1 MTRRSASLEDWMKSA
16 ARHVAL
22 FALACA
28 CRNDSSHADAD
39 GGGSDSATS
48 GGTTGDTTPPST
60 DTADTGS
67 DAGCDCDDGDPC
79 TTDACEA
86 GTCTHTPTVT
96 NACRPQ
102 IDVTFPPRAATIAG
116 AAGEQTVT
124 VTGTVKS
131 GLGAITSLT
140 LGGEPVTVAQDGS
153 FSHEV
158 DALIG
163 GNVLVFD
170 TEDDAGNTRHRVQS
184 FLWST
189 GFRKPMTPPDA
200 PVPEGLGFWLDQ
212 QSLDDGDHSL
222 PVDDLATALELALGT
237 FDTNQ
242 FASAETPIASQV
254 GYDVYLTSLDLGSA
268 SVGLQGADGGI
279 ALDAR
284 LQNITGDLLFD
295 CTNFGCELAGGDGT
309 GGLSVAAVQVTG
321 TLMLTADGDHQLA
334 ATLVDVN
341 AIVDPDDVEIW
352 SDNGWTDF
360 LLSIVEVFIH
370 DQLVADLEGALEQQ
384 VQSTLGP
391 ALADGLAAL
400 TLATTFEF
408 PNLGNAR
415 KSIPVD
421 LAADFASTSFH
432 DGTAPPADSPPRG
445 GAVILRAGGYP
456 SLVVS
461 EYDNLGV
468 PDRAG
473 CNVAPQTLTIPRM
486 APLEIALAD
495 DTLNQLL
502 FAGWR
507 GGLLEFPLGGIDGGG
522 LIEDLQVD
530 VSGMLA
536 PTVSDCGPSKQLL
549 ATIGDIAIDATF
561 TIAGTAVEFQAYTT
575 LVVNVEL
582 SASDNGIVLGLTE
595 VERVETE
602 LTTDDANIAMESNY
616 VELLEAQLVDGL
628 LGQLGTTGFGA
639 ISLPMIDL
647 SAMLGLP
654 AGTAVLTIHTDSVA
668 RTDGT
673 SVIVGSF

>member
-1 MTRRSASLEDWMKSA
+1 MTRA
-16 ARHVAL
+16 ARTIAV
-22 FALACA
+22 FALAIA
-28 CRNDSSHADAD
+28 CRNDSSHAD
-39 GGGSDSATS
+39 GSGTDSASS
-48 GGTTGDTTPPST
+48 GDSTGSGSATTPDS

-67 DAGCDCDDGDPC
+67 EAGCECDDGDPC
-79 TTDACEA
+79 TTDACEG
-86 GTCTHTPTVT
+86 GTCTHTPTLN
-96 NACRPQ
+96 NACRPT
-102 IDVTFPPRAATIAG
+102 IDVTFPPRGATIAG
-116 AAGEQTVT
+116 AAGSPTVT
-124 VTGTVKS
+124 VTGTVTS

-140 LGGEPVTVAQDGS
+140 LGGEPVTVAADGS
-153 FSHEV
+153 FSHDV
-158 DALIG
+158 DVQVG

-189 GFRKPMTPPDA
+189 GYRKPMTPPDA

-212 QSLDDGDHSL
+212 ESLDDGDHSL

-242 FASAETPIASQV
+242 FASAETPIASEV
-254 GYDVYLTSLDLGSA
+254 GYDVYLTSLQLGGA
-268 SVGLQGADGGI
+268 TVGLQGADGGI
-279 ALDAR
+279 ALDAQ
-284 LQNITGDLLFD
+284 LSNITGDLLFD

-309 GGLSVAAVQVTG
+309 GGLSVAAVRVTG
-321 TLMLTADGDHQLA
+321 TLILTADTNHQLA
-334 ATLVDVN
+334 ATLVNVD
-341 AIVDPDDVEIW
+341 AIVNPDDVEIW
-352 SDNGWTDF
+352 SNNGWTDF
-360 LLSIVEVFIH
+360 LLTIVEVFIH
-370 DQLVADLEGALEQQ
+370 DQLVADLEGALEEQ

-432 DGTAPPADSPPRG
+432 DGAAPPNDSPPRG
-445 GAVILRAGGYP
+445 GAVVLRAGGYP
-456 SLVVS
+456 ALAVS

-473 CNVAPQTLTIPRM
+473 CGMGPQTLTIPRA
-486 APLEIALAD
+486 APLEISLAD

-536 PTVSDCGPSKQLL
+536 PTVSDCNATQTLL

-561 TIAGTAVEFQAYTT
+561 TIGGNPVEFQAYTT

-582 SASDNGIVLGLTE
+582 SASENGIVLGLTE

-602 LTTDDANIAMESNY
+602 LTTDDANIPMESNY

-628 LGQLGTTGFGA
+628 LGQLGDTGFGA
-639 ISLPMIDL
+639 ISLPQIDL

-654 AGTAVLTIHTDSVA
+654 PGTAVLTIHTDSVT
-668 RTDGT
+668 RVDGT
-673 SVIVGSF
+673 SVIVGRF